1 MSGKPPPSPDPGVPV
16 VWSEEVGAKV
26 IALVTSGVPLY
37 RVESHPDM
45 PNSQTLYEWRDKY
58 PEWATALARARRS
71 RADRL
76 ADEGM
81 ALVDEPLDLSMDG
94 KVASAGV
101 SRQNNRANYRRW
113 LAGALD
119 PDTYADKGAN
129 VTVNVGTK
137 IELGAILPDRPTQPD
152 RELVVDAKVEP
163 KPEG

>member
-37 RVESHPDM
+37 RVEGHPGM
-45 PNSQTLYEWRDKY
+45 PNVQTLYEWRATK
-58 PEWATALARARRS
+58 PEWAVALARARAS

-76 ADEGM
+76 ADEGLG
-81 ALVDEPLDLSMDG
+81 LVDGVDPDSSFG
-94 KVASAGV
+94 SARV
-101 SRQNNRANYRRW
+101 SKAREQANYRRW

>member
-1 MSGKPPPSPDPGVPV
+1 MSGKPPQPSDPGMPV
-16 VWSEEVGAKV
+16 VWSEDVGQRILRLIEGGMA
-26 IALVTSGVPLY
+26 LY
-37 RVESHPDM
+37 RVPGEPGM
-45 PNSQTLYEWRDKY
+45 PSVVTIYEWRDTH
-58 PEWATALARARRS
+58 PEWAVALARARRS